1 MSASSL
7 PLPQGKSVSLKQFVS
22 RHINEIGLLVVIA
35 ILYLVFS
42 LNAPGFISLNNQ
54 MNVLRDAAT
63 IGIAA
68 WAMTLIIISG
78 EIDVSVGPMVA
89 FVSVCLAFLL
99 QFEVPLAIACLL
111 VLLLGALMGTL
122 AGVLRGVFN
131 VPSFV
136 ATLGLWSAL
145 RGMGLWSALRGM
157 GLFMT
162 NALPVPIDENEV
174 LDWLGGQFLGV
185 PVSAL
190 IMMVLF
196 ALFVFISRKTAFG
209 RSVFAVGGNATA
221 AQLCGI
227 NVRRVRILIF
237 TLSGLL
243 AAVTGILLAAR
254 LGSGN
259 AGAANGLEFDVIAA
273 VVVGGT
279 ALSGGR
285 GSLFGTL
292 LGVLVI
298 TLIGNGLVLLGI
310 NSFFQQVVRG
320 VIIVVAV
327 LANILLTQ
335 RSSKAKR

>member
-68 WAMTLIIISG
+68 RAMTLIIISG

-89 FVSVCLAFLL
+89 FCLGVPRHFLL

-145 RGMGLWSALRGM
+145 RGMGL
-157 GLFMT
+157 FMT

-190 IMMVLF
+190 IMIVLF
-196 ALFVFISRKTAFG
+196 ALFVFISRK
-209 RSVFAVGGNATA
+209 N
-221 AQLCGI
+221 
-227 NVRRVRILIF
+227 
-237 TLSGLL
+237 
-243 AAVTGILLAAR
+243 R
-254 LGSGN
+254 LR
-259 AGAANGLEFDVIAA
+259 
-273 VVVGGT
+273 
-279 ALSGGR
+279 ALGFCR
-285 GSLFGTL
+285 W
-292 LGVLVI
+292 
-298 TLIGNGLVLLGI
+298 
-310 NSFFQQVVRG
+310 R
-320 VIIVVAV
+320 
-327 LANILLTQ
+327 
-335 RSSKAKR
+335 

>member
-1 MSASSL
+1 MSTLVPEVNIAKNRKLS
-7 PLPQGKSVSLKQFVS
+7 K
-22 RHINEIGLLVVIA
+22 HANELGLLA
-35 ILYLVFS
+35 IIIVLYLVFS
-42 LNAPGFISLNNQ
+42 IYATGFISLNNQ
-54 MNVLRDAAT
+54 MNILRDAAT

-89 FVSVCLAFLL
+89 FISVILAYLMQYAIPL
-99 QFEVPLAIACLL
+99 PLALILALC
-111 VLLLGALMGTL
+111 LGAALGSV
-122 AGVLRGVFN
+122 AGVLRGWFN

-136 ATLGLWSAL
+136 ATL
-145 RGMGLWSALRGM
+145 GLWSALRGM

-162 NALPVPIDENEV
+162 NALPVPIDENTV
-174 LDWLGGQFLGV
+174 LDWLGGQVLGL
-185 PVSAL
+185 PVSAVIML
-190 IMMVLF
+190 I
-196 ALFVFISRKTAFG
+196 LFVIFQFISKKTAFG
-209 RSVFAVGGNATA
+209 RSVYAIGGNASA

-227 NVRRVRILIF
+227 NVKRIRVLLF
-237 TLSGLL
+237 TLAGLL

-259 AGAANGLEFDVIAA
+259 AGAASGLEFDVIAA

-285 GSLFGTL
+285 GSMLGTL

-320 VIIVVAV
+320 VIIVLAV
-327 LANILLTQ
+327 LANIIVMQ
-335 RSSKAKR
+335 KNNKQ

>member
-1 MSASSL
+1 MSTLVPEVKITRTRKLSKHA
-7 PLPQGKSVSLKQFVS
+7 
-22 RHINEIGLLVVIA
+22 NELGLLAIIVV
-35 ILYLVFS
+35 LYLVFS
-42 LNAPGFISLNNQ
+42 IYATGFISLNNQ
-54 MNVLRDAAT
+54 MNILRDAAT

-89 FVSVCLAFLL
+89 FISVILAYLM
-99 QFEVPLAIACLL
+99 QYAIPLPFALILALC
-111 VLLLGALMGTL
+111 LGAALGSV
-122 AGVLRGVFN
+122 AGVLRGWFN

-136 ATLGLWSAL
+136 ATL
-145 RGMGLWSALRGM
+145 GLWSALRGM

-162 NALPVPIDENEV
+162 NALPVPIDENDV
-174 LDWLGGQFLGV
+174 LDWFGGQVLGL
-185 PVSAL
+185 PVSAVIML
-190 IMMVLF
+190 I
-196 ALFVFISRKTAFG
+196 LFVVFQFISKKTAFG
-209 RSVFAVGGNATA
+209 RSVYAIGGNASA

-227 NVRRVRILIF
+227 NVKRIRVLLF
-237 TLSGLL
+237 TLAGLL

-259 AGAANGLEFDVIAA
+259 AGAASGLEFDVIAA

-285 GSLFGTL
+285 GSMLGTL

-320 VIIVVAV
+320 VIIVLAV
-327 LANILLTQ
+327 LANIIVMQ
-335 RSSKAKR
+335 KNNKQ

>member
-99 QFEVPLAIACLL
+99 QFEVPLAVACLL

-136 ATLGLWSAL
+136 ATL
-145 RGMGLWSALRGM
+145 GLWSALRGM

-190 IMMVLF
+190 IMIVLF

-259 AGAANGLEFDVIAA
+259 AGAANGLEFDA

>member
-1 MSASSL
+1 MSTLVPEVNIAKTRKLS
-7 PLPQGKSVSLKQFVS
+7 K
-22 RHINEIGLLVVIA
+22 HANELGLLA
-35 ILYLVFS
+35 IIIVLYLVFS
-42 LNAPGFISLNNQ
+42 IYATGFISLNNQ
-54 MNVLRDAAT
+54 MNILRDAAT

-89 FVSVCLAFLL
+89 FISVILAYLMQYAIPL
-99 QFEVPLAIACLL
+99 PLALILALC
-111 VLLLGALMGTL
+111 LGAALGSV
-122 AGVLRGVFN
+122 AGVLRGWFN

-136 ATLGLWSAL
+136 ATL
-145 RGMGLWSALRGM
+145 GLWSALRGM

-162 NALPVPIDENEV
+162 NALPVPIDENTV
-174 LDWLGGQFLGV
+174 LDWLGGQVLGL
-185 PVSAL
+185 PVSAVIML
-190 IMMVLF
+190 I
-196 ALFVFISRKTAFG
+196 LFVIFQFISKKTAFG
-209 RSVFAVGGNATA
+209 RSVYAIGGNASA

-227 NVRRVRILIF
+227 NVKRIRVLLF
-237 TLSGLL
+237 TLAGLL

-259 AGAANGLEFDVIAA
+259 AGAASGLEFDVIAA

-285 GSLFGTL
+285 GSMLGTL

-320 VIIVVAV
+320 VIIVLAV
-327 LANILLTQ
+327 LANIIVMQ
-335 RSSKAKR
+335 KNNKQ

>member
-1 MSASSL
+1 MSTLVPEVNIAKTRKLS
-7 PLPQGKSVSLKQFVS
+7 K
-22 RHINEIGLLVVIA
+22 HANELGLLA
-35 ILYLVFS
+35 IIIVLYLVFS
-42 LNAPGFISLNNQ
+42 IYATGFISLNNQ
-54 MNVLRDAAT
+54 MNILRDAAT

-68 WAMTLIIISG
+68 WAMTLVIISG

-89 FVSVCLAFLL
+89 FISVILAYLMQYAIPL
-99 QFEVPLAIACLL
+99 PLALILALC
-111 VLLLGALMGTL
+111 LGAALGSV
-122 AGVLRGVFN
+122 AGALRGWFN

-136 ATLGLWSAL
+136 ATL
-145 RGMGLWSALRGM
+145 GLWSALRGM

-162 NALPVPIDENEV
+162 NALPVPIDENAV
-174 LDWLGGQFLGV
+174 LDWLGGQVLGL
-185 PVSAL
+185 PVSAVIML
-190 IMMVLF
+190 I
-196 ALFVFISRKTAFG
+196 LFVIFQFISKKTAFG
-209 RSVFAVGGNATA
+209 RSVYAIGGNASA

-227 NVRRVRILIF
+227 NVKRIRVLLF
-237 TLSGLL
+237 TLAGLL

-259 AGAANGLEFDVIAA
+259 AGAASGLEFDVIAA

-285 GSLFGTL
+285 GSMLGTL

-320 VIIVVAV
+320 VIIVLAV
-327 LANILLTQ
+327 LANIIVMQ
-335 RSSKAKR
+335 KNNKQ